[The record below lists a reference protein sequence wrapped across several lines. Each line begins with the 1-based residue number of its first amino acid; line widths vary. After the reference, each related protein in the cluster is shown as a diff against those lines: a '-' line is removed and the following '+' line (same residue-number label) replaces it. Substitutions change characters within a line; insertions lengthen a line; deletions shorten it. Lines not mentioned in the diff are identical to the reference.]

1 MKLSI
6 PFVDL
11 FAGCGGLCLG
21 LERAGA
27 KPCFVDEFVSTYAG
41 AYINNHDSSSQVALK
56 NHRALLVR

>member
-6 PFVDL
+6 PFADL

-27 KPCFVDEFVSTYAG
+27 EPCFVDEFVSTYAG
-41 AYINNHDSSSQVALK
+41 AYINNHDLLLRAAL
-56 NHRALLVR
+56 